1 MGTRETTYTI
11 SSGSRTET
19 TSNMASSQPN
29 QRPKL
34 SLQTK
39 SMPKTISR
47 VTRMMASADPKDP
60 TSFNTLSNVYV
71 TAIERSTP
79 VQSTPLTAINVKQP
93 LRLLTDRASLQQKN
107 SRIGTPFTSNLPE
120 TPISATPMS
129 PAQQQATM
137 IFPSTMTATPPM
149 SAGAV
154 ENPGRAFSF
163 NASDIQDHGVPNS
176 PAQSRRRAIYST
188 FGPKVPYSRIKG
200 LRGILRNSPLPP
212 SSAVSPISP
221 RRQSLRLQEKAARRV
236 GYQSPLEQT
245 ITTERYT
252 RSHIDLLVEEA
263 SPFSPNPTTTD
274 SDVMLDITMA
284 YTGDETR
291 DGGQTPGPFEE
302 MRRRMAGMETE
313 TPVLSPR
320 AGSGVGKRKKRE
332 KKRRWVW
339 TIGNSDEGLEE
350 GGALAAIRAT
360 AAEPSSAS
368 NLMPASYSAGD
379 FTVGRVSAYNDDAT
393 TPRTSHALVFM
404 KATTPEPLTAIQ
416 KPALTQITTAIED
429 LPRTIQTSVEH
440 AESSSDMSSMEPP
453 LDIEMSDASSCS
465 VFSSRATTPHSVDG
479 LEMVT
484 PITKRA
490 AMPRFSSPAQRMLE
504 RLGSVE
510 LVNTSIGTRRDT
522 PIPEELVTSNYL

>member
-1 MGTRETTYTI
+1 
-11 SSGSRTET
+11 
-19 TSNMASSQPN
+19 MASPQPN

-93 LRLLTDRASLQQKN
+93 LRVLTDRASLQQNN
-107 SRIGTPFTSNLPE
+107 SRIGTPFTANLPE
-120 TPISATPMS
+120 TPISANPMS

-149 SAGAV
+149 SAGPV

-163 NASDIQDHGVPNS
+163 NASDIQDRGVPNS
-176 PAQSRRRAIYST
+176 PAQSRRRAMYST
-188 FGPKVPYSRIKG
+188 FGPKAPYSRIKG

-263 SPFSPNPTTTD
+263 SPFSPSPATTD
-274 SDVMLDITMA
+274 SDAMLDITMA

-302 MRRRMAGMETE
+302 MRRRMAGMGTE
-313 TPVLSPR
+313 NPVLSPR

-339 TIGNSDEGLEE
+339 TIGNSDEVSEE
-350 GGALAAIRAT
+350 GGALAAVRA
-360 AAEPSSAS
+360 AAAAPSSAPR
-368 NLMPASYSAGD
+368 LKPALSLTGGYA
-379 FTVGRVSAYNDDAT
+379 VGRVSTYDDDAA
-393 TPRTSHALVFM
+393 TPRTTHGQIFM
-404 KATTPEPLTAIQ
+404 KAATPEPLTAIQ
-416 KPALTQITTAIED
+416 ETSLPHITAVIQDAPTAIQ
-429 LPRTIQTSVEH
+429 ISVEH
-440 AESSSDMSSMEPP
+440 AESASDISSTEQSF
-453 LDIEMSDASSCS
+453 DIEMSDASSSS

-479 LEMVT
+479 LEMIT
-484 PITKRA
+484 PTLKRA
-490 AMPRFSSPAQRMLE
+490 AMPRFSSPAHRMLE

-510 LVNTSIGTRRDT
+510 VVNSTMGTRRDT
-522 PIPEELVTSNYL
+522 PIPEELVMSNPS